1 MNMGHIN
8 FRHFFSADGL
18 KEVFVSSYEDIS
30 ARIEEGTV
38 NRLEILNF
46 KRTSEDQK
54 WTSLEIFLILKW
66 SLAKEW
72 DILNPDRLIN
82 LEINNKRKGS
92 II

>member
-8 FRHFFSADGL
+8 FRHFVSADGL

-46 KRTSEDQK
+46 KRTPEDQK

>member
-1 MNMGHIN
+1 MFQIFKNRPTLEKWVMNMGHIN
-8 FRHFFSADGL
+8 FRHFVSADGL

-54 WTSLEIFLILKW
+54 
-66 SLAKEW
+66 
-72 DILNPDRLIN
+72 
-82 LEINNKRKGS
+82 
-92 II
+92 

>member
-8 FRHFFSADGL
+8 FRHFVSADGL

-46 KRTSEDQK
+46 KRTSEDKK
-54 WTSLEIFLILKW
+54 WFSLEIFLILKW
-66 SLAKEW
+66 SLAREW

-82 LEINNKRKGS
+82 LEISNKRERS

>member
-54 WTSLEIFLILKW
+54 
-66 SLAKEW
+66 
-72 DILNPDRLIN
+72 
-82 LEINNKRKGS
+82 
-92 II
+92 